1 MTGCS
6 PFEVMRGRLPRTKCS
21 PAWLAPSTSSK
32 LDLEAVKERI
42 AQTHTTNKEYFDRKK
57 GSKQDPIVKVRMLVK
72 VKKPWKVKKKKKGES
87 QFMDPFEIKEVLKN
101 SVRLSNNKVWNLSRI
116 AVLKANKDVYL
127 NSNDCTFNKHST
139 IEPRSLDCLDDEDLV
154 ESPAPIPSVVNVPSN
169 IVCTEELGKRLRK
182 KPGWR
187 SDFVSFIRNKLGK

>member
-72 VKKPWKVKKKKKGES
+72 VKKPWKVKKKKKARAS
-87 QFMDPFEIKEVLKN
+87 SWTLLK
-101 SVRLSNNKVWNLSRI
+101 
-116 AVLKANKDVYL
+116 LKK
-127 NSNDCTFNKHST
+127 SSKT
-139 IEPRSLDCLDDEDLV
+139 R
-154 ESPAPIPSVVNVPSN
+154 
-169 IVCTEELGKRLRK
+169 
-182 KPGWR
+182 
-187 SDFVSFIRNKLGK
+187 